1 MGGREGW
8 EGRTLA
14 PGGCFHPQSVPPA
27 SSQPALSAME
37 EKGGG
42 TGVGGRQGGQ
52 PPRKEEEGNPQLSW
66 RRRRGYSRSMPSSPQ
81 LSFKIAVVSF
91 VQHKKKPQ

>member
-42 TGVGGRQGGQ
+42 TGVGGAAGRAASQESGGGK
-52 PPRKEEEGNPQLSW
+52 PSAELAAAAGLLSVNALQ
-66 RRRRGYSRSMPSSPQ
+66 SPAQ
-81 LSFKIAVVSF
+81 FQDRCSLFCST
-91 VQHKKKPQ
+91 